1 MSAIQILQA
10 EVPQEMI
17 RNWGWYLAFGIA
29 LSLLGVVAMVRSVTA
44 TVITMLFFGWL
55 LLLSAAI
62 EVVQAVMVGPWAGFL
77 LHALSA
83 ILFGVIGLFLI
94 RSPLM
99 GAEVA
104 TLLMALYFVIGG
116 LFRLV
121 GSMTVPLVQWNWQAA
136 IDGAIALLL
145 GILIL
150 ARWPASGL
158 WVLGFFIGLDLLLY
172 GGVWISL
179 ALTLRTM

>member
-1 MSAIQILQA
+1 
-10 EVPQEMI
+10 
-17 RNWGWYLAFGIA
+17 
-29 LSLLGVVAMVRSVTA
+29 
-44 TVITMLFFGWL
+44 
-55 LLLSAAI
+55 
-62 EVVQAVMVGPWAGFL
+62 MVGPWAVFL

-104 TLLMALYFVIGG
+104 TLLMAAYFVIGG